1 MINALC
7 LSDLRFSLVSVQ
19 AGTGAHYS
27 YGSQYDVKCIV
38 SLFTRGSERAKVRDA
53 EEIKVYVL
61 YAFMSC
67 IVFIFL
73 VKLLVQLVD

>member
-7 LSDLRFSLVSVQ
+7 LSDLRFSLVCVQ

-53 EEIKVYVL
+53 EEIKVYVCVRERECERETWTTYL
-61 YAFMSC
+61 
-67 IVFIFL
+67 
-73 VKLLVQLVD
+73 